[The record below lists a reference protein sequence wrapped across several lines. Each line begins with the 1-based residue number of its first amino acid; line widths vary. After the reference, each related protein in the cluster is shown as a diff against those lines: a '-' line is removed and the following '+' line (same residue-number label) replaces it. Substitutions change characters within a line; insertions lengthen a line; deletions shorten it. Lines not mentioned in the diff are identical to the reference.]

1 MNSLKKTRSS
11 SAVRLLAIVGAVVIV
26 VDHDRRHYNTLGA
39 KRRSALS
46 LGENLA
52 IEPNQVAEAAKV
64 EK

>member
-1 MNSLKKTRSS
+1 
-11 SAVRLLAIVGAVVIV
+11 VRLLAIVGAAVIV
-26 VDHDRRHYNTLGA
+26 VDHDRRHHNTLAA
-39 KRRSALS
+39 KQRSPLS